1 MVESV
6 AFFEAYRPVLERLQ
20 NMSERE
26 FPFKKYIVECKKE
39 LHPPCYLR
47 KYDGDPVKYDFSPII
62 ASNQGG
68 SCHRFG
74 TSASTVTVLDLASWP
89 SARNLGLDNSQFK
102 ALQLALTNEFAVI
115 QGPPGT
121 GKTYIGLK
129 IAKILLHNK
138 TVWRTKSTQG
148 PILVVCYTNHALDQ
162 FLEEIYE
169 FQKEGI
175 VRVGSRSQ
183 SALMKTCSLWETK
196 RKMLSKK
203 RIPSHL
209 RSLTSEAQAKMNV
222 LSRQFE
228 EQRRLINTLETNV
241 VDEDELSQWSSSLTT
256 QHYETLKN
264 GTTVHETVMSHWLGL
279 AVEPPD
285 PYSADHSKPLLMF
298 PFNDKSGNREYFS
311 NVELAY
317 ISSDVQ
323 FAPGADGSRAGSVE
337 LCGNLDSFIQIANF
351 EGGYADTAASIT
363 ILAFLYPTG
372 GHGPILCYQRNGYGL
387 QIWFEQVEFSAIIGT
402 LCALFIRRD
411 LAIAIPIR
419 RTILNINAWN
429 FIGISY
435 DYWTGVARLWHNGN
449 VVETVLIGAYFPLA
463 TQFPIRIGALDNPWQ
478 TTFFK
483 GRISHLHIYSE
494 ALNIEDIRAVGC
506 ISPEGPQITST
517 EEVNL
522 DSEQLDK
529 DTPEELKAGLVI
541 AEGCDDRAETE
552 DDTPKEDQ
560 KVPDV
565 RFEAYVIED
574 QRILDGDDDFI
585 RFDKGMADDERSK
598 DDIPLD
604 NIGHTQAVRSVEG
617 GQQQGGW
624 KFQNPARVR
633 QKIKRTI
640 QRELRNPDLLS
651 EEDALVVENVW
662 NLCGKD
668 RWRLYRR
675 WVHDAC
681 ETCHRKIAELQV
693 SFDEEARNLKHFKE
707 EEDKY
712 VLSKADVIGM
722 TTTGAARNQNVLQAI
737 KPAITIVEEAAEVM
751 EAHIITSLTHGCQHL
766 ILIGDHQQLRPNPNV
781 YNLQINYD
789 FDVSLFE
796 RMIKNGMEF
805 ATLCSQHRMRPEIAK
820 LLDHIYVD
828 PKLENHD
835 SVLKFESI
843 RGVQRNLFFLEHSER
858 EDFVN
863 EGRSRSNTHEAKFMT
878 ALCRYL
884 IQQGYKQSQIT
895 ILAAYTGQLSKLKRE
910 MSSKYK
916 KLFEGVRV
924 SVVDNFQGEENDII
938 LLSLV
943 RSERS
948 GFLKIDNRVCVALS
962 RARKGFF
969 IIGNSTVLARE
980 SSLWRNIFK
989 DMREQGAMG
998 RELSLTCQNHPKNG
1012 IQASSATDFDKAPK
1026 GGCLRPCGITMECGH
1041 TCSSVCHPVDL
1052 EHKEEFRCQQPCSK
1066 IICLS
1071 GHKCRKTCSQECG
1084 PCMEIVTKVIPGC
1097 EHKKRLPCSVDVK
1110 SVKCEKIVPKEA
1122 LPCGHVNEVP
1132 CSDDAA
1138 SIKCKTIVRKEA
1150 RPCGH
1155 VNKVL
1160 CSDDAASIKCKTI
1173 VRKEARPCGHVNKV
1187 LCSDDAASIKCKTIV
1202 RKEARPCGHVNKVL
1216 CSDDAAS
1223 IKCKT
1228 IVRKEARPCGH
1239 VNKVLCSDD
1248 AASIK
1253 CKTIVR
1259 KEARPCGHVNKVL
1272 CSDDAASIKCKTIVR
1287 KEARPCGHV
1296 NKVLCSDD
1304 AASIKCKT
1312 IVRKEARP
1320 CGHVNKVLCSDD
1332 AASIKCKTIVRKEAR
1347 PCGHVNKV
1355 LCSDDAAS
1363 IKCKT
1368 IVRKEAWPCGHVN
1381 EVPCFVMPSD
1391 IECKMPCDELQCGHK
1406 CFGNCHQCHQGRL
1419 HKPCQSKCDRSLF
1432 CGHSC
1437 KDDCSGVCPP
1447 CSNKCENYCEHRICN
1462 KTCGDRCMPCEDKC
1476 SWQCPHY
1483 NCTKLCN
1490 EPCNRPRC
1498 DQPCEK
1504 KLPCDH
1510 PCIGVCGEECPK
1522 LCRVC
1527 NEDADDFKGCDPQA
1541 MFVELMDCGH
1551 IFQVKTLDEL
1561 MDKSHDEDGQNG
1573 KMEIK
1578 HKMCPKCSKPILS
1591 SRRYGK
1597 IIKEILADF
1606 DAVKRQLITS
1616 DVAASDQ
1623 IKNIFSDAQ
1632 QIKSCRHDA
1641 EKIVNKIK
1649 SGRVTPEEVVKLQ
1662 NQVLFIKSLDSTIY
1676 LARKVDD
1683 KTLLREVYGLESRI
1697 METSRC
1703 FSEQEIEELVEEI
1716 SRSKLLVSFRY
1727 FMTGLQSKHTFLTPE
1742 DNACILSI
1750 QETLDSG
1757 KVIDRQRKTK
1767 FLADIDRIKRKYG
1780 LQLQDAGTL
1789 DEDLDLSEKLS
1800 KPKNLGRRP
1809 WYKCIEGHVYPAPD
1823 QIPARKN
1830 NLSASCPHCVEEAKS
1845 TPRTLAETLPPQI
1858 TPGEIAKAMKPQPAF
1873 SPGTGPHGH
1882 RGRPSKNTRFRK

>member
-1 MVESV
+1 MAARVPPEDFRHLSVIPSLRDIITDERPFLRPNKIDGPYDNTQHYLDVQFRLLREDFVKPLRDGIQTLLVMGKHRTPKDERLLDVRVYDNVEIGQPIFNSNGIAYQIKFDISKFHRVQWENSKRLIFGSLLCLSNDNFESFAFAVVANRDLEDVSKGVIEIRFVSPPSDARPRTGDNCQMVESV

-20 NMSERE
+20 KMSERE

-68 SCHRFG
+68 SCHMFG
-74 TSASTVTVLDLASWP
+74 TSDQTASTVTVLDFASWP

-121 GKTYIGLK
+121 GKTYIGLM

-169 FQKEGI
+169 FQMEGI

-183 SALMKTCSLWETK
+183 SALMKNCSLWETK
-196 RKMLSKK
+196 KKMLSER

-209 RSLTSEAQAKMNV
+209 RRLTSEAQAKMNV

-298 PFNDKSGNREYFS
+298 PFNNKSGNREYFS

-323 FAPGADGSRAGSVE
+323 FAPGADGSLAGSVE
-337 LCGNLDSFIQIANF
+337 LCGNLDSFIEIANF

-372 GHGPILCYQRNGYGL
+372 GHGPILCYHRNGYGL
-387 QIWFEQVEFSAIIGT
+387 QIWFERVEFSAIIGT

-541 AEGCDDRAETE
+541 AEGCDDREETE
-552 DDTPKEDQ
+552 GDTPKEDQ

-604 NIGHTQAVRSVEG
+604 NIGHTQAVKSVEG

-640 QRELRNPDLLS
+640 QRKLRNPDLMS

-805 ATLCSQHRMRPEIAK
+805 ATLCLQHRMRPEIAK

-878 ALCRYL
+878 ALCRYF

-998 RELSLTCQNHPKNG
+998 RELGLTCQNHPDNG
-1012 IQASSATDFDKAPK
+1012 IQASSAADFDNAPK

-1066 IICLS
+1066 IICLT

-1097 EHKKRLPCSVDVK
+1097 EHKKRLPCSVDVE

-1132 CSDDAA
+1132 
-1138 SIKCKTIVRKEA
+1138 
-1150 RPCGH
+1150 
-1155 VNKVL
+1155 
-1160 CSDDAASIKCKTI
+1160 
-1173 VRKEARPCGHVNKV
+1173 
-1187 LCSDDAASIKCKTIV
+1187 
-1202 RKEARPCGHVNKVL
+1202 
-1216 CSDDAAS
+1216 
-1223 IKCKT
+1223 
-1228 IVRKEARPCGH
+1228 
-1239 VNKVLCSDD
+1239 
-1248 AASIK
+1248 
-1253 CKTIVR
+1253 
-1259 KEARPCGHVNKVL
+1259 
-1272 CSDDAASIKCKTIVR
+1272 
-1287 KEARPCGHV
+1287 
-1296 NKVLCSDD
+1296 
-1304 AASIKCKT
+1304 
-1312 IVRKEARP
+1312 
-1320 CGHVNKVLCSDD
+1320 
-1332 AASIKCKTIVRKEAR
+1332 
-1347 PCGHVNKV
+1347 
-1355 LCSDDAAS
+1355 CSDDAAS

-1406 CFGNCHQCHQGRL
+1406 CFGNCHQCHQDRL
-1419 HKPCQSKCDRSLF
+1419 HKPCQSKCDRPLF

-1437 KDDCSGVCPP
+1437 TDDCSGVCPP
-1447 CSNKCENYCEHRICN
+1447 CSNKCENYCEHHICN
-1462 KTCGDRCMPCEDKC
+1462 KTCGDRCTPCEDKC
-1476 SWQCPHY
+1476 TWQCPHY

-1490 EPCNRPRC
+1490 EPCDRPRC

-1541 MFVELMDCGH
+1541 MFVELVDCGH
-1551 IFQVKTLDEL
+1551 VFEVKKLDEL
-1561 MDKSHDEDGQNG
+1561 MDKSQDEDEQNG
-1573 KMEIK
+1573 KIGIK
-1578 HKMCPKCSKPILS
+1578 HRMCPKCSKPILS

-1623 IKNIFSDAQ
+1623 IKNIFSHAE
-1632 QIKSCRHDA
+1632 QIKSCKDDA

-1649 SGRVTPEEVVKLQ
+1649 SGHVTSEEVVKLQ
-1662 NQVLFIKSLDSTIY
+1662 NQVLFIKSLDSTIH

-1697 METSRC
+1697 MATPRC

-1727 FMTGLQSKHTFLTPE
+1727 FMTGLESKHTFLTPE
-1742 DNACILSI
+1742 DNACVLSI

-1757 KVIDRQRKTK
+1757 KLIDRRRKTI
-1767 FLADIDRIKRKYG
+1767 FLADIDRIERKYG

-1789 DEDLDLSEKLS
+1789 DEELDLTEKLS
-1800 KPKNLGRRP
+1800 KAKNLRRGP
-1809 WYKCIEGHVYPAPD
+1809 WYKCIEGHVYPAAD
-1823 QIPARKN
+1823 QIPAHQN
-1830 NLSASCPHCVEEAKS
+1830 NLSAGCPHCVEEAKS
-1845 TPRTLAETLPPQI
+1845 TPRTLAETLPPQM
-1858 TPGEIAKAMKPQPAF
+1858 TPGEIVKTKKPQPAF
-1873 SPGTGPHGH
+1873 SPRTRPHGH
-1882 RGRPSKNTRFRK
+1882 RGRPRKNTRLRK